1 MSARIISE
9 EFHDFDQFRD
19 LLLGWDV
26 DVTQLSSGPLCLS
39 SDQVVFDNTLTLT
52 HLKSNRRLADK
63 MAIDHGWVT
72 FVVCFTPN
80 SFCGLEVPS
89 SSMIIFGPGRE
100 YRSVLPEG
108 FQSFEICAS
117 IDYLSQYG
125 ITIGDWKF
133 DELAPERCV
142 LSLTDHYLDQFR
154 QLSLALRSFSKGPSV
169 ESLWTTAASERAI
182 GLVLGVLQESG
193 HAKSSP
199 MKRGLSRWTLT
210 TRALD
215 RIDGW
220 GSHYE
225 TVAAL
230 SKSIGCSSRALQ
242 LAFHTSL
249 GMTPLQYILARRLQL
264 ARRALLQAAPDQE
277 TVTHIATDHEFFH
290 FGRFSQY
297 YKNLFGELPSDSLS
311 KSRKLKS
318 YRR

>member
-9 EFHDFDQFRD
+9 EFHDFEQFRD

-26 DVTQLSSGPLCLS
+26 DVTQLGCGPLCLS
-39 SDQVVFDNTLTLT
+39 SDQVIFDNKLTLT
-52 HLKSNRRLADK
+52 HLMSNRRLADK

-72 FVVCFTPN
+72 FVVCFAPN
-80 SFCGLEVPS
+80 TFCGLEVTS
-89 SSMIIFGPGRE
+89 GSMIIFGPGRE

-117 IDYLSQYG
+117 IDYLGQYG

-133 DELAPERCV
+133 DDLAPEQCV
-142 LSLTDHYLDQFR
+142 LTLTDHYLDQFR
-154 QLSLALRSFSKGPSV
+154 QLSLASRSLTEGQSD
-169 ESLWTTAASERAI
+169 ELLWAMAARDRAL

-199 MKRGLSRWTLT
+199 MKRGLSGWTLT

-264 ARRALLQAAPDQE
+264 ARRDLLQAASDQE
-277 TVTHIATDHEFFH
+277 TVTQIATNYEFFH

-297 YKNLFGELPSDSLS
+297 YKNLFGELPSDSLN
-311 KSRKLKS
+311 KVRKLK
-318 YRR
+318 YYTR